1 MAESLRH
8 GGDHDLR
15 RGIGFVPSPYRLWQ
29 QLVDLVHGFD
39 EGLVVPAGLFE
50 DDLLPD
56 ALEILLAE
64 NRASISLL
72 QRRLR
77 IGYTRSA
84 RIVDLL
90 VEKGVIGPSQPGG
103 QTREVNREAALALL
117 RRAASG

>member
-1 MAESLRH
+1 VQDAISLI
-8 GGDHDLR
+8 D
-15 RGIGFVPSPYRLWQ
+15 
-29 QLVDLVHGFD
+29 
-39 EGLVVPAGLFE
+39 FE

-56 ALEILLAE
+56 ALGILLAE

-90 VEKGVIGPSQPGG
+90 EEKGVIGPPQSGG
-103 QTREVNREAALALL
+103 QTREVNRAVAEALL
-117 RRAASG
+117 RQAGRE